1 MLLHKLVFTILL
13 STLFISN
20 TIAQVA
26 EKSEDICPLLCGE
39 KIPNNQLADKEG
51 TAVSLN
57 KIISKKPTVL
67 VFYRGGWCPYC
78 STQLAA
84 LGQAE
89 KKIIELGYQIVGISP
104 DNYKTLQSNR
114 TYNDSSY
121 SVYSDSSATLIQ
133 AVGIGYK
140 TPLATK
146 GYIASKSKYKATD
159 VLPVPSVF
167 VLDTDGKILFEYI
180 NPDYKTRLSSE
191 MLLAILKSLK
201 K

>member
-1 MLLHKLVFTILL
+1 MFAIIL
-13 STLFISN
+13 STIFVSN

-26 EKSEDICPLLCGE
+26 EKPEDICPLLNGE
-39 KIPNNQLADKEG
+39 KIPNTQVLDKEG
-51 TAVSLN
+51 AAVSLN

-84 LGQAE
+84 LGQSE
-89 KKIIELGYQIVGISP
+89 KEILELGYQIVVISP
-104 DNYKTLQSNR
+104 DNYKSLQSNQPHK
-114 TYNDSSY
+114 DISLSI
-121 SVYSDSSATLIQ
+121 YSDSSATLIQ
-133 AVGIGYK
+133 LIGIGYK
-140 TPLATK
+140 TPVATK
-146 GYIASKSKYKATD
+146 GYIESKSKYKATEI
-159 VLPVPSVF
+159 LPVPSVF

-191 MLLAILKSLK
+191 MLLAVLKSIK

>member
-121 SVYSDSSATLIQ
+121 SVYSDSSAT
-133 AVGIGYK
+133 
-140 TPLATK
+140 
-146 GYIASKSKYKATD
+146 YIASKSKYKATD

>member
-1 MLLHKLVFTILL
+1 MLYKLLFTIIL
-13 STLFISN
+13 SAIFVSN

-26 EKSEDICPLLCGE
+26 EKPEDICPLLYGE
-39 KIPNNQLADKEG
+39 KIPNAQVVDKKG
-51 TAVSLN
+51 TAVSLK
-57 KIISKKPTVL
+57 KIISKNPTVL

-84 LGQAE
+84 LGQSE
-89 KKIIELGYQIVGISP
+89 KEILELGYQIVGISP
-104 DNYKTLQSNR
+104 DNYKSLQSNQ
-114 TYNDSSY
+114 THKDSSY
-121 SVYSDSSATLIQ
+121 SIYSDSSATLIQ
-133 AVGIGYK
+133 AVGIEYK
-140 TPLATK
+140 TPVATK

-159 VLPVPSVF
+159 ILPVPCVF

-180 NPDYKTRLSSE
+180 NPDYRTRLSSE